1 MKRLL
6 SIGVAE
12 DEPDMQEFYKVVIP
26 EMGHELLWVARD
38 GVEMIKKCEEACPD
52 LLIADIKMPR
62 LDGID
67 AVRSVTSRTPI
78 PVILVTGYH
87 DDETVGRAEVAQ
99 VISYLVKPIREADL
113 RTALRIAVQQHEKLE
128 TLRDEQ
134 HRETINLA
142 AHTLAGMSGM
152 SEQQAF
158 RRLEQLASQEQR
170 SVSEVAETILG
181 AAAVSE
187 ADSED

>member
-187 ADSED
+187 DDSED

>member
-12 DEPDMQEFYKVVIP
+12 DEPDMQEFYEVVIP

-187 ADSED
+187 DDSED